1 MSNDMKIAQNQ
12 SGKSSEN
19 LASSNES
26 VCHEDNFIVSS
37 IFSLGVYD
45 IDSPKN

>member
-12 SGKSSEN
+12 SGNSSEN

-26 VCHEDNFIVSS
+26 VCENNSIVSS

-45 IDSPKN
+45 IDSLKN